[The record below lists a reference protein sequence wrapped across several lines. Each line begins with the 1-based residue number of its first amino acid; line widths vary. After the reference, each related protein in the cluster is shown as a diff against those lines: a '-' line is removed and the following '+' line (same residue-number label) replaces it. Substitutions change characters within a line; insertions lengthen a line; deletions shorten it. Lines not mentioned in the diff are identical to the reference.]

1 MRIVIESSL
10 DLGSGSPQSSFRITL
25 PGTLA
30 DGITQSDLP
39 PMQTQTIYRSL
50 ATAAAG
56 LALILAAGGCSS
68 SRVELR
74 GQSTTTAVALNG
86 KNYRLIKAGAMGTS
100 HGFKL
105 LGVFP
110 FASPHHSTARSKLYA
125 SVDQPLTG
133 KAVALTNELEDKST
147 LYLILF
153 SVPKLTL
160 TADVI
165 EFVDRDE
172 APASKAKL

>member
-10 DLGSGSPQSSFRITL
+10 DLGWGSPQSPFCILL
-25 PGTLA
+25 PSALA
-30 DGITQSDLP
+30 DGLTHPQLP
-39 PMQTQTIYRSL
+39 SMHPKTICKSL
-50 ATAAAG
+50 GFAATG
-56 LALILAAGGCSS
+56 LALLLAASGCSS

-86 KNYRLIKAGAMGTS
+86 KNYRMIKPGAVGTS

-105 LGVFP
+105 LGIFP

-153 SVPKLTL
+153 SVPKLTI

-172 APASKAKL
+172 ASTSKVKP

>member
-1 MRIVIESSL
+1 MVPKVQSPKSGCKLAFDFPPPTRTSVP
-10 DLGSGSPQSSFRITL
+10 LGPRWPRG
-25 PGTLA
+25 
-30 DGITQSDLP
+30 GI
-39 PMQTQTIYRSL
+39 
-50 ATAAAG
+50 
-56 LALILAAGGCSS
+56 
-68 SRVELR
+68 
-74 GQSTTTAVALNG
+74 
-86 KNYRLIKAGAMGTS
+86 
-100 HGFKL
+100 
-105 LGVFP
+105 FP